1 MIPDLV
7 LQKICFPDMVVLSV
21 LLLTC
26 KCLQGVVVLSLSLL
40 ALCSR
45 LDTKSMAKKGY
56 NAKLVRLA
64 S

>member
-7 LQKICFPDMVVLSV
+7 LQKNCFPEMVVLLV

-26 KCLQGVVVLSLSLL
+26 NACKVLLSCLLSLL

-45 LDTKSMAKKGY
+45 LDRKSMAKKGY
-56 NAKLVRLA
+56 NTKLVRLA